1 MIKVLIADDHA
12 LVREG
17 LKQVIGQH
25 SDIEVTGEAK
35 NGQEALEKVWKE
47 EFDVVL
53 LDISMPGR
61 SGMDILK
68 EIKSAKPKLYVL
80 MLSMHPEKQYAVRA
94 LKAGASGYLTKES
107 APDELIDAIRR
118 VSMGLKYVTISLAE
132 KLAAELGDDQN
143 KPLHEQLSDRE
154 FQVMVKIA
162 KGNTVKEIAANLS
175 LSVKTIS
182 TYRTRVL
189 EKMNMKNNSDITSYL
204 MENDLTD
211 PL

>member
-25 SDIEVTGEAK
+25 SDIEVAGEAK
-35 NGQEALEKVWKE
+35 NGQEALKKVWE
-47 EFDVVL
+47 EDFDVVL

-68 EIKSAKPKLYVL
+68 EIKSAKRDLNVL

-118 VSMGLKYVTISLAE
+118 VSMGLKYVTLSLAE
-132 KLAAELGDDQN
+132 KLATELEVDYD
-143 KPLHEQLSDRE
+143 KPLHEQPSDRE

-162 KGNTVKEIAANLS
+162 KGNTVKEIAENLS
-175 LSVKTIS
+175 
-182 TYRTRVL
+182 
-189 EKMNMKNNSDITSYL
+189 
-204 MENDLTD
+204 
-211 PL
+211 

>member
-25 SDIEVTGEAK
+25 SDIEVAGEAK
-35 NGQEALEKVWKE
+35 NGQEALEKVWKGD
-47 EFDVVL
+47 FDVVL

-68 EIKSAKPKLYVL
+68 EIKSAKPELYVL
-80 MLSMHPEKQYAVRA
+80 MLSMHPEEQYAVRA
-94 LKAGASGYLTKES
+94 LKSGASGYLTKES

-118 VSMGLKYVTISLAE
+118 VSMGLKYVTLSLAE
-132 KLAAELGDDQN
+132 KLATELEVDHN

-154 FQVMVKIA
+154 FEVMRMIA
-162 KGNTVKEIAANLS
+162 GGHTIKEIAEELS

-182 TYRTRVL
+182 TYKTRVL
-189 EKMNMKNNSDITSYL
+189 EKMNMKSNADLTSYV
-204 MENDLTD
+204 MNNNLTD
-211 PL
+211 TL

>member
-204 MENDLTD
+204 MENDLID